1 MDKGGGE
8 ESTTVGLGFE
18 DPLHPVV
25 VLCLLGDDDDDV
37 ALLETKLIFVVS
49 LAVVQGSTSLVTV
62 VLVPLLQLQRDDMR
76 FIREGDGNCS

>member
-1 MDKGGGE
+1 M
-8 ESTTVGLGFE
+8 VRLRLE

-25 VLCLLGDDDDDV
+25 VLGLLGDDDDDV
-37 ALLETKLIFVVS
+37 TLLETKLIFVVS

-62 VLVPLLQLQRDDMR
+62 VLATLLQLEKDNMR